1 MIGKSAKIT
10 IIFVLL
16 SVLAMVSCTKGSP
29 PSTLPAGTIQ
39 PSQTMTPAMSTQV
52 ATAEVSPTATQ
63 AQSVATTTLSA
74 SLRQAVVEPVYYEA
88 FWWADNQTLYYSLK
102 GETTWRSYDVQTGI
116 TQTLEAPPLRPGIP
130 APEILNQVP
139 EDALS
144 ITVSPSRRR
153 TLYMVGLSP
162 TPTPESNADGETEW
176 VSIPSELWLIENG
189 KLRQVGPIENCIEN
203 YLWSDNERVV
213 VAQGG
218 ALLPCQAYAW
228 LVDLETPQVISLF
241 PREGE
246 WLEVIDLSPSG
257 QRALVRSRNSGRL
270 YILDITSSQGA
281 SLDLAQWAWGKWLDE
296 QHLIVGEN
304 HTTDGARWTY
314 NTFWLYDVESRERV
328 QILGADM
335 TPALATLEFTGMTL
349 SPDRRWLAFIAGLD
363 LVSSGGEGGLWVVR
377 VDTSLLAR

>member
-1 MIGKSAKIT
+1 MTGKSVKIT
-10 IIFVLL
+10 VSFVLL
-16 SVLAMVSCTKGSP
+16 SVLAMTFCTKS
-29 PSTLPAGTIQ
+29 PSTTPPVGTSRS
-39 PSQTMTPAMSTQV
+39 SQTVTPAMSMQA
-52 ATAEVSPTATQ
+52 ATVEASPTATQ
-63 AQSVATTTLSA
+63 VQPVATTTPSG
-74 SLRQAVVEPVYYEA
+74 SLRHVDAGPVYYEA
-88 FWWADNQTLYYSLK
+88 FWWADSQTLYYSLN

-116 TQTLEAPPLRPGIP
+116 TQTLEAPPLQPGIP
-130 APEILNQVP
+130 EPEILEQVP

-144 ITVSPSRRR
+144 ITASPSRRR

-189 KLRQVGPIENCIEN
+189 ELRQVGPIENCIEN

-213 VAQGG
+213 IAQGG

-228 LVDLETPQVISLF
+228 LVDLETPKAVPLF

-257 QRALVRSRNSGRL
+257 QRALIRSRSSGRL
-270 YILDITSSQGA
+270 HTLEITFSQGE
-281 SLDLAQWAWGKWLDE
+281 SLDLGQWAWGKWLDE

-304 HTTDGARWTY
+304 RATDGARWTY
-314 NTFWLYDVESRERV
+314 NTFWLYNVEDRERV
-328 QILGADM
+328 QILGANM

-349 SPDRRWLAFIAGLD
+349 SPDRQWLAFVADPD
-363 LVSSGGEGGLWVVR
+363 LVNSGGAGGLWVVR
-377 VDTSLLAR
+377 VDTSL